1 MNAQLENEEDRALR
15 PTTFRD
21 FSGQEKAR
29 GLLKLCAGAAAS
41 RGEALD
47 HVLLAGPPGL
57 GKTTLARIVAGEMGS
72 KMVTI
77 NAPTVRSKG
86 ELASAL
92 TSLGR
97 GDTLFIDEI
106 HSLDRRIEEILYPAM
121 EDYRLEMVVGNRPLT
136 IQLEPFTLIGATTR
150 TGRLQQPLRT
160 RFGIKCELVPYSE
173 AEIASIAARSAEKL
187 GFTIAQDGLQEL
199 ARRSRGTPRV
209 ANGIVRRIRD
219 FLHGYGIR
227 GAADAWLVAEV
238 CDNIGLDGA
247 GLDGPTRRY
256 LEILVDKGAPVAQ
269 ATMTA
274 MLGEARDVVEEIV
287 EPALLSLGFIEIQP
301 RGRIATARGRAH
313 VRSEH

>member
-1 MNAQLENEEDRALR
+1 MSAQATEDEDRAIR
-15 PTTFRD
+15 PTTFQD
-21 FSGQEKAR
+21 FSGQESAR
-29 GLLKLCAGAAAS
+29 SLLRLCANAAAS

-57 GKTTLARIVAGEMGS
+57 GKTTLARIVAEEMGS
-72 KMVTI
+72 RLVTI

-86 ELASAL
+86 ELAAAL

-121 EDYRLEMVVGNRPLT
+121 EDCRLEMVVGNRPLT
-136 IQLEPFTLIGATTR
+136 IGLEPFTLIGATTR
-150 TGRLQQPLRT
+150 AGRLQQPLRA
-160 RFGIKCELVPYSE
+160 RFGIKCELVLYSVE
-173 AEIASIAARSAEKL
+173 ELAGIAARSAAKL
-187 GFTIAQDGLQEL
+187 GVPVTGDGLLEI

-209 ANGIVRRIRD
+209 TNMVVRRVRD
-219 FLHGYGIR
+219 FLHGL
-227 GAADAWLVAEV
+227 GADRADSRLVADV
-238 CDNIGLDGA
+238 CERVGLDEA

-256 LEILVDKGAPVAQ
+256 LEILVERGSPVAQ

-274 MLGEARDVVEEIV
+274 MLGESRDVVEEIV
-287 EPALLSLGFIEIQP
+287 EPSLLSLGFIEIVP
-301 RGRIATARGRAH
+301 RGRVATPRGRAH

>member
-1 MNAQLENEEDRALR
+1 MSVQATEDEDRAIR
-15 PTTFRD
+15 PTNFQD
-21 FSGQEKAR
+21 FSGQERAS
-29 GLLKLCAGAAAS
+29 GLLRLCASAAAS

-57 GKTTLARIVAGEMGS
+57 GKTTLARIVAEEMGS
-72 KMVTI
+72 RLVTI

-86 ELASAL
+86 ELAAAL

-121 EDYRLEMVVGNRPLT
+121 EDCRLEMVVGNRPLT
-136 IQLEPFTLIGATTR
+136 IGLEPFTLIGATTR
-150 TGRLQQPLRT
+150 AGRLQQPLRA
-160 RFGIKCELVPYSE
+160 RFGIKCELVLYSGKE
-173 AEIASIAARSAEKL
+173 LAGIAARSAAKL
-187 GFTIAQDGLQEL
+187 GVPVTGDGLLEI

-209 ANGIVRRIRD
+209 TNMIVRRVRD
-219 FLHGYGIR
+219 FLHGL
-227 GAADAWLVAEV
+227 GAARADSRLVADV
-238 CDNIGLDGA
+238 CGQIGLDEA

-256 LEILVDKGAPVAQ
+256 LEILVERGAPVAQ

-274 MLGEARDVVEEIV
+274 MLGESRDVVEEIV
-287 EPALLSLGFIEIQP
+287 EPSLLSLGLIEIVP
-301 RGRIATARGRAH
+301 RGRVATPKGRAH